1 MSDHDFIIER
11 LNNPEMMSY
20 IIRVKIEIGGMHHK
34 FQFIEPELG
43 TTLNPHETPLFIREV
58 IGDVIDTKEKHRL
71 YIYLTIKDC
80 LKSLLCGEA
89 LEAVMHKADDVF
101 SRHGIWDKTL
111 NFQPITLSP
120 ARPPG
125 MTVRDLQSITPEARR
140 LFSDSQ
146 MTRMMEEAIEAECER
161 VLNGGSTSS
170 SHGDP
175 GRALTL
181 EDINRCRAMLD
192 NHDDAIMSSYMATH
206 AARAKADK
214 KAWELL
220 QRTIG
225 KKLFR
230 DLEVK
235 GYFEVDG
242 KCGSYRF
249 HKDKP
254 GGITFIERR
263 QYGERIVPVVFDLCI
278 QSQSTDLP
286 DGDVIV
292 SRYLTWK
299 EDEEKFLQIANFRAA
314 TLRHDEAKG
323 RVTG

>member
-89 LEAVMHKADDVF
+89 LEAVMRKADDVF
-101 SRHGIWDKTL
+101 SRNGMWDNTL

-125 MTVRDLQSITPEARR
+125 VTVCDLQNLLPATRR
-140 LFSDSQ
+140 LVSDEDMARWMQ
-146 MTRMMEEAIEAECER
+146 EAIDAEYES
-161 VLNGGSTSS
+161 VLNGTCTATQAGSVLNRD
-170 SHGDP
+170 HLN
-175 GRALTL
+175 RAI
-181 EDINRCRAMLD
+181 EMLS
-192 NHDDAIMSSYMATH
+192 NHDDVIMSSYMATH
-206 AARAKADK
+206 GARAKADK

-230 DLEVK
+230 DLKVK

-242 KCGSYRF
+242 KRGSYRF

-263 QYGERIVPVVFDLCI
+263 QYGERVVPVVFDLCI